1 MTTSPS
7 VQDMRPRVAQV
18 IAFVLTLPVWVLMVV
33 CILYQNY
40 LSDFGL
46 PFLIMVVVSCIAYL
60 LSVTLSL
67 CLPDFSGRDTKLLL
81 VWEAIPILLCIIFGL
96 WIFVERISD
105 IGDWI
110 FMAVVGCIIR
120 IIFGNG

>member
-7 VQDMRPRVAQV
+7 AQDMQPRVTQV
-18 IAFVLTLPVWVLMVV
+18 IAFVLSLPVWVLMVV
-33 CILYQNY
+33 CILYQND

-67 CLPDFSGRDTKLLL
+67 CLPDFSGRGTKLLL
-81 VWEAIPILLCIIFGL
+81 VWEAIPILLCVIFGL
-96 WIFVERISD
+96 WIFVEKIPD
-105 IGDWI
+105 VGAWI
-110 FMAVVGCIIR
+110 FMVVMWCIYKMIS
-120 IIFGNG
+120 GN